1 MSSDGVGVSIPYPCS
16 HKTDEKWGDLPHVYK
31 IRDEPPIPEL
41 ALLTPLLCPVEVQGL
56 LC

>member
-1 MSSDGVGVSIPYPCS
+1 MGSDGVGVSIPYPCS
-16 HKTDEKWGDLPHVYK
+16 HKTDEKWGDLSHVYK
-31 IRDEPPIPEL
+31 IRDDPPIPEL